1 MNEWRHL
8 PSQFL
13 DVVLKIHEGVIVMR
27 NLLPRKTWYYFCT
40 HTEDIWIS
48 GAWVDLVYGGSF
60 FFSVF
65 DLKNKKVIADQT
77 FLPIPVL
84 QAQVFGL
91 NCPIEELND
100 QKHSPFQALGLITS
114 KRHSS
119 LRASVKTSQVKATL
133 EFSGLEG
140 RIQIQGTEP
149 KLEIDLAFALHPS
162 PLRVVSSF
170 QDQSKGFTQKDW
182 GVLKESFIKVGN
194 SKTAVDLTDGNFSMD
209 YTRSQ
214 LPRHTIWKWA
224 LTLQPGLNLSQGN
237 HLGDVCENALLIP
250 EGGTSPLD
258 PVKFDISEQNSQ
270 ENLPWQIKGPNVDL
284 KFTPVFCH
292 RENRNWGI
300 LSAAFEQWVG
310 HFDGTVTTAKGQT
323 AFEQIWGVAEKQNC
337 RW

>member
-1 MNEWRHL
+1 M
-8 PSQFL
+8 
-13 DVVLKIHEGVIVMR
+13 LKIQEGVIVMK
-27 NLLPRKTWYYFCT
+27 NLLPRKTWYYFCA
-40 HTEDIWIS
+40 HTEDTWIS

-77 FLPIPVL
+77 FLPLPVL
-84 QAQVFGL
+84 QSQVFGL
-91 NCPIEELND
+91 HCPIEELND
-100 QKHSPFQALGLITS
+100 RGPSPFQALRQLNS
-114 KRHSS
+114 KLNSK
-119 LRASVKTSQVKATL
+119 LRASVKTSQVRATL
-133 EFSGLEG
+133 ELSELEG
-140 RIQIQGTEP
+140 RIQIQGTAP
-149 KLEIDLAFALHPS
+149 QLEIDLAFTLHPS

-170 QDQSKGFTQKDW
+170 QNQSQGFTQKDW
-182 GVLKESFIKVGN
+182 GVLKESYIKVG
-194 SKTAVDLTDGNFSMD
+194 SSTAAVDLTGGKFSMD

-237 HLGDVCENALLIP
+237 HLGDVCENALLLP
-250 EGGTSPLD
+250 EGGTSPIQ
-258 PVKFDISEQNSQ
+258 PVEFKFPELNSQ
-270 ENLPWQIKGPNVDL
+270 ENHPWQIKGPDVDL

-310 HFDGTVTTAKGQT
+310 RFDGTVTTPKGKTSLDQV
-323 AFEQIWGVAEKQNC
+323 WGVAEKQNC